1 MLCTHRLRAGV
12 LAVSAVLA
20 LSSCGSDPS
29 SGAERP
35 ESGSGAGTEFPVE
48 VEAGN
53 GTVTIPAEPVRIVSL
68 SPTATE
74 SLFAVGAG
82 DQVAAA
88 DDQSD
93 YPEQAPVTD
102 LSGYQPNLEAII
114 GYRPD
119 LVVVSDDSPTD
130 VSEGLEAAGVPVL
143 AEPSAATF
151 EEAYD
156 QILDIGAATGH
167 VEQAQDVVDGM
178 RADIE
183 ELVAS
188 VPDGPELSVFH
199 ELGPDLFTASSDTFI
214 GQVYAELGLVNVAD
228 AAAQAAGTEYPQLSA
243 EYLISAD
250 PDLVILADGECCGV
264 TPEVAAA
271 RPGWDVISAVR
282 SGAVVVVD
290 EDIASRWGPRI
301 PLFVEAVVEAIR
313 TASA

>member
-1 MLCTHRLRAGV
+1 MLCTFRLRAGA
-12 LAVSAVLA
+12 LAASALLA
-20 LSSCGSDPS
+20 LSACGDPDS
-29 SGAERP
+29 AAVASNGGSTAGA
-35 ESGSGAGTEFPVE
+35 EFPVE
-48 VEAGN
+48 VEAAN
-53 GTVTIPAEPVRIVSL
+53 GTVLIPAEPVRIVSL
-68 SPTATE
+68 SATATE

-82 DQVAAA
+82 EQVVAV
-88 DDQSD
+88 DEQSD

-119 LVVVSDDSPTD
+119 LVVVSDDSPSD
-130 VSEGLEAAGVPVL
+130 VSAGLEAAGVPVL
-143 AEPSAATF
+143 AEPSAANF

-183 ELVAS
+183 EMVAS

-199 ELGPDLFTASSDTFI
+199 ELGPDLYTASSDTFI

-228 AAAQAAGTEYPQLSA
+228 AAAEAAGTEYPQLSA

-250 PDLVILADGECCGV
+250 PDLVVLADGECCAV
-264 TPEVAAA
+264 TPEVAAG

-282 SGAVVVVD
+282 TGAVVLVD
-290 EDIASRWGPRI
+290 EDISSRWGPRI
-301 PLFVEAVVEAIR
+301 PLFVEAAVEAIR
-313 TASA
+313 TARA